1 MRILI
6 ATLLLVLANCY
17 VYCQTETATAVA
29 VDTVILVSGK
39 KVPGKIISLT
49 SAKMTFKKQNS
60 EKLEEIPRKQLHKAV
75 YSTGRVEKFNSLAF
89 QSVNS
94 TDFKSVIV
102 TENPSD
108 VDGLYALGNINA
120 KSGKN
125 SRSAKNA
132 ERSATIKLQKKAA
145 ALGGVYVLLTKNE
158 AVGGYREVPTH
169 YFEGVAY
176 GFDPPAEGPKK

>member
-1 MRILI
+1 MRVFVV
-6 ATLLLVLANCY
+6 TVLLMLANCY
-17 VYCQTETATAVA
+17 TYCQTETAIAVA
-29 VDTVILVSGK
+29 ADTIILVSGK
-39 KVPGKIISLT
+39 KVPGKIVSLT
-49 SAKMTFKKQNS
+49 TSKMTFKKQNS
-60 EKLEEIPRKQLHKAV
+60 EKLEEIPRKQLHKAI
-75 YSTGRVEKFNSLAF
+75 YATGRVEKFNSLAF

-94 TDFKSVIV
+94 TDYKSVII
-102 TENPSD
+102 TENLSD
-108 VDGLYALGNINA
+108 VDGLFALGNIQA

-125 SRSAKNA
+125 SRNAKNA